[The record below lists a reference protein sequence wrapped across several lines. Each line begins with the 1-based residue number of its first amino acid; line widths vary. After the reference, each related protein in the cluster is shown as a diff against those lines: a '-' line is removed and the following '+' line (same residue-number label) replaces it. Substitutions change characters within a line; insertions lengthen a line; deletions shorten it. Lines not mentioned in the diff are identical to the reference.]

1 MPPSPFSRYCKYCNH
16 MFIIRDRKTTNLKC
30 PECGEEY
37 YVVWE
42 PKLVKKLRGG

>member
-1 MPPSPFSRYCKYCNH
+1 MPPSPFTRYCKYCH
-16 MFIIRDRKTTNLKC
+16 HLLIIRDRKTTNMKC

-42 PKLVKKLRGG
+42 PKLVKKVRER